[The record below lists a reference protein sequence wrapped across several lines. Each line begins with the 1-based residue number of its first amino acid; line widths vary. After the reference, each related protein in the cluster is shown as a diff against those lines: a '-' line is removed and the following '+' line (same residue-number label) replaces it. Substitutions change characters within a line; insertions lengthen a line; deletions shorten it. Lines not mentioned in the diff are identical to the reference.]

1 MRVVGTLF
9 IENEKLLLNLSRK
22 STIYQLVAGKIENG
36 ENIEEVTTRIPQVSY
51 DKENKKIIYT
61 HPKDA
66 LVVHVGDTVIY
77 TLRVFNEGDIDG
89 YASEIKDDIPQYLE
103 YLPNHETNIKNEW
116 VMYDKEGKETKNVEE
131 AVFIKTEHL
140 AKGKGIEL
148 DQESKETNLIKAFNA
163 DAEIDKTNPDYKD
176 IEVAFKVKDPNST
189 EYEIIN
195 FAQISDDTDSDGK
208 PIKDRDSEP
217 DNGKEEPKED
227 DEDIEKVKV
236 EYFDLSLLKYVTKVL
251 VNENG
256 VEKVIETG
264 NVGDENDIIPNV
276 QMKKKSIDKIVVKFV
291 YSIKITNEGQIAGE
305 ATEITDYVPEG
316 LKFVAE
322 DNELWT
328 DEGNNIISTKQL
340 EGTILQPG
348 ESAEVEVV
356 LRWINGS
363 DNLGAKTNIA
373 EISEDHNEENIPDKD
388 STPDNKKE
396 GEDDIDE
403 ATVLLSVNQG
413 GTVQSIYTNLI
424 IVFLIII
431 FIGAI
436 LIKKFVL

>member
-1 MRVVGTLF
+1 M
-9 IENEKLLLNLSRK
+9 
-22 STIYQLVAGKIENG
+22 
-36 ENIEEVTTRIPQVSY
+36 
-51 DKENKKIIYT
+51 
-61 HPKDA
+61 
-66 LVVHVGDTVIY
+66 GDTVIY
-77 TLRVFNEGDIDG
+77 TLRVYNEGDIDG
-89 YASEIKDDIPQYLE
+89 YASEIKDDIPEYLE
-103 YLPNHETNIKNEW
+103 YLPEHKTNIEHQWK
-116 VMYDKEGKETKNVEE
+116 MYDKDGNKTENVEE
-131 AVFIKTEHL
+131 AVFIKTNHL
-140 AKGKGIEL
+140 AMRAGLEEE
-148 DQESKETNLIKAFNA
+148 DSERSNLIKAF
-163 DAEIDKTNPDYKD
+163 DKESDINEKNPDYKE

-195 FAQISDDTDSDGK
+195 FAQISEDTDSEAD
-208 PIKDRDSEP
+208 PIKDRDSET
-217 DNGKEEPKED
+217 DNGEKEPKED

-236 EYFDLSLLKYVTKVL
+236 EYFDLSLLKYVTKVF

-256 VEKVIETG
+256 VERVIETG
-264 NVGDENDIIPNV
+264 NIGDENDIIPHV
-276 QMKKKSIDKIVVKFV
+276 QMKKKNIDKTVVKFV

-316 LKFVAE
+316 LRFVAE

-363 DNLGAKTNIA
+363 DNLGPKTNIA